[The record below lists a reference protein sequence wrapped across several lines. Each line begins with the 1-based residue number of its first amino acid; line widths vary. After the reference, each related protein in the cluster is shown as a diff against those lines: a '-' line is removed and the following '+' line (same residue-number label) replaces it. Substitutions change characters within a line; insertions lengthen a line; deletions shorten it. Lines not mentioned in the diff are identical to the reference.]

1 MRARVNTSK
10 RWVVKI
16 GSSIL
21 TDEGRGLDHDLIHD
35 WCEQIAHMTKNGVE
49 IVLVSSGSIAE
60 GMSRL
65 GWHARPA
72 EVHRLQ
78 AAAAVGQMGLIQ
90 AYESGFNKFA
100 INTAQ
105 VLLTHEDLANR
116 NRYLNARSTLRT
128 LLKFGV
134 IPVVNENDTV
144 TTDEIRFGDNDTLA
158 ALVANLIEA
167 DVMVLLTDQ
176 LGLYDRDPRNHTD
189 AILLERVDARDPE
202 LRTLAG
208 SAGSAIGSGGM
219 LTKVMAAE
227 RAADSGT
234 TTIIAA
240 GRESNILTR
249 LHQGEAV
256 GTMLT
261 SDKQAKGARKQ
272 WLSSQLRS
280 KGSLIL
286 DSGACDGLIQ
296 RGASL
301 LAVGVTRAEG
311 SFQRGELVSCKSM
324 DGTEIARG
332 LINYSSEEARKLLG
346 SASEHFE
353 EILGYS
359 LEREL
364 IHRDNL
370 VLTRT

>member
-1 MRARVNTSK
+1 MRARINSSK

-21 TDEGRGLDHDLIHD
+21 TNEGRGLDHSLIHS

-60 GMSRL
+60 GMVRL
-65 GWHARPA
+65 KWKTRPA

-90 AYESGFNKFA
+90 AYESGFNKFS

-116 NRYLNARSTLRT
+116 QRYLNARSTLRT
-128 LLKFGV
+128 LIKFGV

-144 TTDEIRFGDNDTLA
+144 TTDEIRLGDNDTLG
-158 ALVANLIEA
+158 ALVANLIDA

-176 LGLYDRDPRNHTD
+176 LGLYDRDPRKHSD
-189 AILLERVDARDPE
+189 ATLLERADARDPD
-202 LRTLAG
+202 LRSLAG
-208 SAGSAIGSGGM
+208 PAGSAIGSGGM
-219 LTKVMAAE
+219 LTKVLAAE

-234 TTIIAA
+234 TTIIAS
-240 GRESNILTR
+240 GREPNILTR
-249 LHQGEAV
+249 LHQGDAV

-272 WLSSQLRS
+272 WLSSLLRA
-280 KGSLIL
+280 KGSLHL
-286 DSGACDGLIQ
+286 DAGACEGLMQ

-301 LAVGVTRAEG
+301 LAVGVTSAEG
-311 SFQRGELVSCKSM
+311 NFKRGELVSCKAP
-324 DGTEIARG
+324 DGTEIAQG
-332 LINYSSEEARKLLG
+332 LANYGSEETRKLTG
-346 SASEHFE
+346 AASELFE
-353 EILGYS
+353 DILGYS

-370 VLTRT
+370 VLTRH